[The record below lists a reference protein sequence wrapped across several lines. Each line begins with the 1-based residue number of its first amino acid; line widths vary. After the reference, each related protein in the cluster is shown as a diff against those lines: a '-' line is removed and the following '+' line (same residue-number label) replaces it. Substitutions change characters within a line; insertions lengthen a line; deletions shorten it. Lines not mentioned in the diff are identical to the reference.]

1 MLTKARSVLSH
12 EIPRFRRLALHNTVM
27 KAGADPLTC
36 DVCGRTSDPLIDG
49 EPRLSW
55 TMTREHDVISW
66 VCPHCTSEHV
76 RSMEAKLDAVY
87 W

>member
-1 MLTKARSVLSH
+1 
-12 EIPRFRRLALHNTVM
+12 
-27 KAGADPLTC
+27 
-36 DVCGRTSDPLIDG
+36 
-49 EPRLSW
+49 
-55 TMTREHDVISW
+55 MTREHDVISW